1 MTDGSESSTVN
12 LKIILYCFEWMS
24 GLKINFHKSEVFV
37 FGVSQQEKERLPN
50 MLNCKLGRWLMRY
63 LGIRISKNRLRIA
76 AC

>member
-1 MTDGSESSTVN
+1 MTDGSESSTLN

-63 LGIRISKNRLRIA
+63 LGIRISENRLRIA

>member
-63 LGIRISKNRLRIA
+63 LGIRISENRLRIA